1 MAGSTYSTNLKI
13 ELMTTGENSGT
24 WGDITNTNLG
34 TALEQAVV
42 GYGNVDYVADANLTI
57 SITNSNASQPARAL
71 VLNVT
76 STFGSLTQTR
86 ELVVPTSQKQYIV
99 QNNTTGGQSITVKTS
114 AGTGITVPNG
124 RKAHL
129 YVNGTSVIQMFDFIN
144 ILGGT
149 IDNTTLGATT
159 ASSARV
165 TTLNASGATT
175 LDGTVALGNAAGD
188 IITVPGTIGSN
199 LIFTDNTYDI
209 GASGATR
216 PRNLFLAGAATIGG
230 NLSVGGT
237 LTLTGGVNLNGNV
250 TVGDSAADTLTINST
265 VTSNLIFT
273 DNTYDIG
280 ASGATRPRNLFIAG
294 NITAGGNQTLTGS
307 LTVDSTT
314 DTSSATTGSIQTDG
328 GVGIAKGLYVGG
340 NTTLGDASAD
350 TVTVN
355 GTVTSNLIFTDNTYD
370 IGASGATRPRNLFL
384 SGSGN
389 VVGTLF
395 KPEGSFVQW
404 NSTGLTGGTN
414 RAIVW
419 ADSSSNLYLGTGS
432 GNSTVA
438 TFNATGVGIG
448 TAPSTSL
455 QVAGNSLV
463 GVTTTGGMGAQ
474 TGLTVVGGATV
485 NDNTPGALTLGSHL
499 NARTVNSEIGKIDFY
514 SNDASGGASGVQAS
528 IRAVTETAIGES
540 AGLRFYTGTAASL
553 GTAGSVNYLQQWGLG
568 SGGSDG
574 NFRLTL
580 TGAAGDANGLS
591 IFETSTGN
599 NARLRL
605 SQESGAVNYNATFSS
620 GGNYHLFRVGNT
632 AIASITNDG
641 VGINAGSTAY
651 LTGSLGSR
659 LWTPGLAIG
668 TGTYSGLY
676 GPSLTYLA
684 DKSGSSW
691 VSNGGGTAGALGIDE
706 GHFYFAR
713 SNGVG
718 APGAALTWTTYLSS
732 DSGGNFSFDSTGFTK
747 VASGTTAA
755 RPTATAGRVRW
766 NTTLNQFEVADG
778 ANFEKVVVETLVTS
792 ASGGTIT
799 TDGDYKYHTFTSSGT
814 FTLSAVSS
822 GGKADLQV
830 LVVGGGGG
838 GGRYLGGGGGAGAML
853 ETIVSIIAGT
863 YTVTVGAGGAAATNN
878 NSYSGNGSGS
888 SLTGGTI
895 GDRSCTAFGGGGG
908 GNGYNGDVWGANGS
922 SNAVIGSGGGGGSP
936 YGVTISN
943 ANISLPM
950 GGPAGRYG
958 SGGAFGTTYTGSAS
972 FTGGGG
978 GGGAFGPGV
987 APNIGNG
994 PVGAGGFGG
1003 SGMTSTITG
1012 STTTYYGGGGGGGY
1026 GTYLANQAIGGGA
1039 GGGGY
1044 GVGSAASGAF
1054 LQAAA
1059 GTANTGGGGG
1069 GGQSFSGYETGG
1081 NGGSGI
1087 VIIRYKFQ

>member
-1 MAGSTYSTNLKI
+1 MPGSTYSTNLKI

-42 GYGNVDYVADANLTI
+42 GYGNVDYVSDANLTI

-129 YVNGTSVIQMFDFIN
+129 YVNGTSVIQMFDFVN

-149 IDNTTLGATT
+149 IDNATLGATT

-188 IITVPGTIGSN
+188 LITVPGTINSN

-250 TVGDSAADTLTINST
+250 TVGDSAADTLTINAT
-265 VTSNLIFT
+265 ITSNLIFT

-294 NITAGGNQTLTGS
+294 NATIGGAQTLTGA

-314 DTSSATTGSIQTDG
+314 DSSSTTTGSIQTDG
-328 GVGIAKGLYVGG
+328 GVGIAKALFVGG
-340 NTTLGDASAD
+340 LTTSTTGKFGTGAAVNSSSLMVNNPANTATGIQIFQDSIDSWVMGMSA
-350 TVTVN
+350 N
-355 GTVTSNLIFTDNTYD
+355 S
-370 IGASGATRPRNLFL
+370 
-384 SGSGN
+384 
-389 VVGTLF
+389 GTLRW
-395 KPEGSFVQW
+395 S
-404 NSTGLTGGTN
+404 
-414 RAIVW
+414 A
-419 ADSSSNLYLGTGS
+419 SSVEQMAL
-432 GNSTVA
+432 
-438 TFNATGVGIG
+438 
-448 TAPSTSL
+448 STS
-455 QVAGNSLV
+455 GLV
-463 GVTTTGGMGAQ
+463 IGRVVSGGMSAQ
-474 TGLTVVGGATV
+474 TGLTVIGGTSV
-485 NDNTPGALTLGSHL
+485 SDGTPGALTLGSHL
-499 NARTVNSEIGKIDFY
+499 NSRTTGDQIGKIDFY

-528 IRAVTETAIGES
+528 IRAVTETAIGDA

-553 GTAGSVNYLQQWGLG
+553 NTAGSVNQLQQWGLG

-580 TGAAGDANGLS
+580 TGAAGDATGLS
-591 IFETSTGN
+591 IFETSSGN

-605 SQESGAVNYNATFSS
+605 TQQAGVVDYNATFSS
-620 GGNYHLFRVGNT
+620 GGNYHNFRIGNIQY
-632 AIASITNDG
+632 AYINTNG
-641 VGINAGSTAY
+641 VNINAGGPAY

-668 TGTYSGLY
+668 TNTYSGLY

-684 DKSGSSW
+684 ERVGSTWQS
-691 VSNGGGTAGALGIDE
+691 SGGGTAGALGIDE
-706 GHFYFAR
+706 GYFYFAR
-713 SNGVG
+713 SSGSAG
-718 APGAALTWTTYLSS
+718 PGETLNWTTYLGS
-732 DSGGNFSFDSTGFTK
+732 DNGGNFSFDSTGFTK

-755 RPTATAGRVRW
+755 RPTATAGRARW
-766 NTTLNQFEVADG
+766 NTTLNQLEVADG
-778 ANFEKVVVETLVTS
+778 ANFEKVVLETLVTS

-799 TDGDYKYHTFTSSGT
+799 TAGDYKYHTFTSSGT
-814 FTLSAVSS
+814 FTLTTVSG
-822 GGKADLQV
+822 GGKADLRV

-838 GGRYLGGGGGAGAML
+838 GGRYLGGGGGGGAVF
-853 ETIVSIIAGT
+853 ETIVSVVAGT
-863 YTVTVGAGGAAATNN
+863 YTVTVGGGGAAATNN
-878 NSYSGNGSGS
+878 NSYSSNGSPS
-888 SLTGGTI
+888 ALTGGTI
-895 GDRSCTAFGGGGG
+895 GERECYVFGGGAG
-908 GNGYNGDVWGANGS
+908 GNGLNGDVWGANSS
-922 SNAVIGSGGGGGSP
+922 SNTQIGSGGGGGSP

-958 SGGAFGTTYTGSAS
+958 SGGAFGTTYTGSAA
-972 FTGGGG
+972 FNGGGG
-978 GGGAFGPGV
+978 GGGALGAGV

-1003 SGMTSTITG
+1003 TGITSTIQG
-1012 STTTYYGGGGGGGY
+1012 STSAYFGGGGGGGY
-1026 GTYLANQAIGGGA
+1026 GTYLANQTIGGGN